1 MEKNSYWNCTRKK
14 IVKKVEIL
22 FQCYISSHL
31 QSLTFPELATFC
43 NSHCASCQPF
53 PPSAIGN
60 IQLCFGTHISSD
72 FVLSDLFIAFFQYTH
87 FFIDS
92 FLLFFQLDFFHY
104 FYSLNFSRHTF
115 HYFFTIYLQVHL
127 FSLFFS
133 PNFSGYTFF
142 IIFSLFFSRYTFFH
156 SFFTIFFEVHFFH
169 YFFSLF
175 FSGSIF
181 FTILFHSF
189 SNFKMVKKINLYE
202 ENSQNQSKT
211 CIFLV
216 RYIFF
221 TILKFEK
228 S

>member
-92 FLLFFQLDFFHY
+92 FLLLFQLDFFHY

-142 IIFSLFFSRYTFFH
+142 IIFFPILFQIHFFSFFFYYFFRGTLFSLF
-156 SFFTIFFEVHFFH
+156 FFTIFFREHFFH
-169 YFFSLF
+169 YSFSLF
-175 FSGSIF
+175 FKF
-181 FTILFHSF
+181 Q
-189 SNFKMVKKINLYE
+189 NRKKSLPLRGK
-202 ENSQNQSKT
+202 QST
-211 CIFLV
+211 
-216 RYIFF
+216 
-221 TILKFEK
+221 
-228 S
+228 